1 MEVNRANT
9 DNEMKK
15 SLDERRNTESIALLS
30 SVAFNSDL
38 YEETRFEGYVHSI
51 PVNEEEGEDD
61 GDAALLFRRRMS
73 YTDTKS
79 LIDIPG
85 ADGED
90 DSGFKKPSRIMDRED
105 ECRRRLDRIISPTGN
120 NPFTSV
126 ETTPDASVRTYADV
140 MREQA
145 LQCQKEE
152 LLKAVAKKHEEE
164 KSNKTAVAAAEAPLA
179 TADASQKRRN
189 MCDESQYSDSTS
201 ATKKTKSSSDWDA
214 PDSTPGIGRWDAT
227 PTPRIGALLND
238 DEEEQQERKIKRL
251 LLKVMNGTL
260 LQRETALRQLTDKA
274 REFGA
279 GPLFNQILPLLML
292 PTLGDQE
299 RHLLVNVIDRVL
311 YKLGELVRPFVH
323 IILVVTEPLLI
334 DEDYYARFEG
344 RRIISHLSKAA
355 GLATMIA
362 AMRPNIDNIDVY
374 VRNTTARAFSAVAS
388 AFGIPALLPFLKAVC
403 QSKKS
408 WQARHTG
415 IKIVQQIAFLMMG
428 CAVLAHLRSL
438 VEIIEHGLS
447 DENQKVRTITAL
459 SLAALAEA
467 AAPYG
472 IESFDSVLKPLWK
485 GICWHRGKA
494 LAAFLTAFGF
504 IIPLMDAQHASYY
517 TKEVMV
523 ILIREFQSPS
533 DEMKRIVLKVV
544 KQCVRAEGVEAD
556 YIRND
561 ILPEFFRIFWV
572 RHMALD
578 KRNYTQLVDT
588 TVEIANKVGVTHI
601 VARIAKCFYDDRELH
616 LGMVM
621 ETIGKVISNLGAP
634 DFDARVIDI
643 LGGCGTD

>member
-1 MEVNRANT
+1 MEGDRANVH
-9 DNEMKK
+9 NEMKK
-15 SLDERRNTESIALLS
+15 SPDVRRNRESGAPLS
-30 SVAFNSDL
+30 SVTFDSDL
-38 YEETRFEGYVHSI
+38 YEENRFKGYVRSI
-51 PVNEEEGEDD
+51 PVNVDEGEDD
-61 GDAALLFRRRMS
+61 GDATHLSCRRMFS
-73 YTDTKS
+73 YTGPKS

-90 DSGFKKPSRIMDRED
+90 DSGFKKPSRIIDRED
-105 ECRRRLDRIISPTGN
+105 ECRRHLDRIISPTGN

-126 ETTPDASVRTYADV
+126 ETTPDASVRTY
-140 MREQA
+140 
-145 LQCQKEE
+145 
-152 LLKAVAKKHEEE
+152 
-164 KSNKTAVAAAEAPLA
+164 AVAAAEAPLA

-201 ATKKTKSSSDWDA
+201 ATKKTKSSSDSDA

-238 DEEEQQERKIKRL
+238 EEEEQERKIKRL

-374 VRNTTARAFSAVAS
+374 ARNTTARAFSAVAS

-485 GICWHRGKA
+485 GICLHRGKA
-494 LAAFLTAFGF
+494 LAAFLTAIGF

-533 DEMKRIVLKVV
+533 DEMKRTVLKVV
-544 KQCVRAEGVEAD
+544 KQCVNVEGVEAD
-556 YIRND
+556 YVRND

-572 RHMALD
+572 RRMALD
-578 KRNYTQLVDT
+578 RRNYTQLVDT
-588 TVEIANKVGVTHI
+588 TVEIANKVGVTYI

-616 LGMVM
+616 PGMVM

-643 LGGCGTD
+643 LGGRGADR